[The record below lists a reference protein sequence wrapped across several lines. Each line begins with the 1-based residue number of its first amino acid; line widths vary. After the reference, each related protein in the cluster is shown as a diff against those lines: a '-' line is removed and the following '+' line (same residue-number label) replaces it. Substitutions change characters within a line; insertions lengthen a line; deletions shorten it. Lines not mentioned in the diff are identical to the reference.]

1 MAVRL
6 CTIVTCTPA
15 AWSEGVEGARADT
28 PLSGPPTPPPS
39 APDVAPLERARAMC
53 TLLGLSKGG
62 EKGVQFKALAAAKA
76 AIRTGDAFL
85 ENAYADGIESYM

>member
-1 MAVRL
+1 ML
-6 CTIVTCTPA
+6 DA
-15 AWSEGVEGARADT
+15 AHAEA
-28 PLSGPPTPPPS
+28 PLSGPATPPPS

-53 TLLGLSKGG
+53 ALLGLSKGG